1 MAVTWLLSI
10 QAIHGCHL
18 AVIYSGLTWLSLGC
32 YLFRPYMAV
41 TWLLS
46 IQAIHGCHLAVIYS
60 GHTWL
65 SLGCYLF
72 RPYMAVTWLLSIQ
85 AIQREVLTRLTGRC
99 YCLLCAFLWIF
110 ADICLFE
117 CCVSYCCVRHGM
129 DDILVCLL
137 CIDATGIQSNMR
149 VFVSTFDC

>member
-1 MAVTWLLSI
+1 MCRKLSAAEQIKPDCCRTPAVVSIFTDSAACVLSFYHSTPLHLSRSSC
-10 QAIHGCHL
+10 AI
-18 AVIYSGLTWLSLGC
+18 LTQIVKFLTVKYG
-32 YLFRPYMAV
+32 
-41 TWLLS
+41 T
-46 IQAIHGCHLAVIYS
+46 
-60 GHTWL
+60 
-65 SLGCYLF
+65 
-72 RPYMAVTWLLSIQ
+72 
-85 AIQREVLTRLTGRC
+85 REVLTRLTGRC

-129 DDILVCLL
+129 DDILVSLL